1 MIACPDCGSALEFD
15 VAKQKL
21 KCPSCRQEYGVT
33 SVKDNT
39 ESADTFNVFRCSQ
52 CGGEVYSNDNTIAG
66 FCSYCGAPAVR
77 HSGTDKIEAPHY
89 IIPFKVDK
97 EGCKKIF
104 EEFVDKN
111 NYVPNDYR
119 LEDGIHEFRGIYV
132 PYHVYDAEFDGAY
145 HMKGR
150 SETVSGSGD
159 KKKCNVKIWDI
170 NAVVSGSI
178 NKITHDASDAF
189 DDDQSELIN
198 DNCKEFRKFA
208 PGYLCGFYADSAD
221 VPAEEYTEFVKD
233 TAYERAEKS
242 VSVKMPGSIKTKSP
256 NTRPDVK
263 VTNTGDVLKPVWFMA
278 YRNNNRMAYSVINGK
293 TGKISCDLPVDI
305 KWFFGISLAVSAVL
319 FIVLNLLQGFML
331 TAKSSIVMAAFI
343 NLTLSVLY
351 NMNISKMYDHEIKH
365 RYKARHTQGAVTLAN
380 SRLAGGLTAIA
391 VFAVLS
397 VLGAVAV
404 PMIADRLQQ
413 ADAAAQAVNA
423 AAQAGMTAAA
433 AVAAGS
439 EYRESGVSFK
449 VAVCAITA
457 FIQIIMISVNAPRYA
472 VLFKNSTKSV
482 PVSVLSL
489 LATAVL
495 IVTAFINPVDDIWY
509 YIVVLG
515 TYAVDIFTI
524 FGIIRDY
531 NLSCTRPLPQ
541 FELYKG
547 GREHDRD

>member
-1 MIACPDCGSALEFD
+1 MI
-15 VAKQKL
+15 
-21 KCPSCRQEYGVT
+21 R
-33 SVKDNT
+33 
-39 ESADTFNVFRCSQ
+39 
-52 CGGEVYSNDNTIAG
+52 
-66 FCSYCGAPAVR
+66 
-77 HSGTDKIEAPHY
+77 
-89 IIPFKVDK
+89 
-97 EGCKKIF
+97 
-104 EEFVDKN
+104 
-111 NYVPNDYR
+111 
-119 LEDGIHEFRGIYV
+119 
-132 PYHVYDAEFDGAY
+132 
-145 HMKGR
+145 
-150 SETVSGSGD
+150 
-159 KKKCNVKIWDI
+159 KKCNVKIWDI

-208 PGYLCGFYADSAD
+208 QEYLCGFYADSAD
-221 VPAEEYTEFVKD
+221 VPAEEYMEYVKD

-242 VSVKMPGSIKTKSP
+242 VNVKMPGSIKTKSP
-256 NTRPDVK
+256 NTRPEVK
-263 VTNTGDVLKPVWFMA
+263 VTNTGAVLKPVWFMA
-278 YRNNNRMAYSVINGK
+278 YRNNNRMAYSVINGN

-305 KWFFGISLAVSAVL
+305 KWFFEISLAVSVVL

-331 TAKSSIVMAAFI
+331 TAKSSIIMAAFI

-365 RYKARHTQGAVTLAN
+365 RYKAHHTGGAITLVN
-380 SRLAGGLTAIA
+380 SRLAGSLTVIT

-397 VLGAVAV
+397 ILGAVAV
-404 PMIADRLQQ
+404 PMIADRIQQ
-413 ADAAAQAVNA
+413 ANA
-423 AAQAGMTAAA
+423 AAQAANAAAQGSMAATA

-449 VAVCAITA
+449 VVVCAITA

-472 VLFKNSTKSV
+472 ALFKNSTRSV

-489 LATAVL
+489 LATAVI